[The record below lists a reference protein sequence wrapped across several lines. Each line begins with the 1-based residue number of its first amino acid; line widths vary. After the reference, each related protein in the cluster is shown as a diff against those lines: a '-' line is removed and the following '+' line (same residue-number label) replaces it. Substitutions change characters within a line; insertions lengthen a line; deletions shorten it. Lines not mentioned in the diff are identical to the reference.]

1 MAAADNGRTTVI
13 AARLAL
19 LLAGAL
25 LVVGMRAAAGAGVGP
40 MSVQALAG
48 PELLSD
54 AHLRGFIE
62 SFGLIAPRRARYL
75 PLALPFYVHT
85 ALYPVEKGARSEE
98 QCPTECLHIKTKYSI
113 YSANMTS
120 NYISMSRRTDVH
132 AI

>member
-1 MAAADNGRTTVI
+1 MVWVRQNGGGWRAAGRQRADERTTGI

-54 AHLRGFIE
+54 AHLRGFI
-62 SFGLIAPRRARYL
+62 
-75 PLALPFYVHT
+75 
-85 ALYPVEKGARSEE
+85 
-98 QCPTECLHIKTKYSI
+98 
-113 YSANMTS
+113 
-120 NYISMSRRTDVH
+120 D
-132 AI
+132 